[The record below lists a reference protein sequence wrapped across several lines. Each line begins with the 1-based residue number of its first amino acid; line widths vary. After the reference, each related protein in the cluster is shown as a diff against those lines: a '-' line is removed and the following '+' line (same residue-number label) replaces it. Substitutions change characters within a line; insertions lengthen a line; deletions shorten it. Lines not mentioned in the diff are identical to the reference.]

1 MAVRMHI
8 EQVGLAGADTR
19 KIRACFEVA
28 LAAERVDE
36 PAGPWFTERPF
47 AGWMTVGWDGSPR
60 EAWLATD
67 GRTAMGW

>member
-1 MAVRMHI
+1 MRMHI

-47 AGWMTVGWDGSPR
+47 AGWMTQ
-60 EAWLATD
+60 LA
-67 GRTAMGW
+67 RMGWGGVGDSWPAVL